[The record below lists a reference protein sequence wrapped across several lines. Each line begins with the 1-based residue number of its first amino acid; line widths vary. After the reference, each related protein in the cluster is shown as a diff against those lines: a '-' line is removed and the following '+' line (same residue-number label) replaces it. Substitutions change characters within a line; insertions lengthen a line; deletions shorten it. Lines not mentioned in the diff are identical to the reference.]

1 MPITLRVELSLQGTS
16 KSSLEEADFS
26 NFWIDNFSNFW
37 IERTFIRHKEMYA
50 ILVIR
55 LKQSKSL
62 HLIQTRLRCDDF
74 DNTQLSW
81 TLFFPLS
88 CSWVSEVSIEN
99 FNWYFHSDFKLSR
112 NFRTSNLHLKDFS
125 LMHDVLLIFYPRTR
139 QFLASGTKGGNSIWH
154 EKKIASF
161 RFQVDTI
168 SLRCFIYNSCV

>member
-1 MPITLRVELSLQGTS
+1 
-16 KSSLEEADFS
+16 
-26 NFWIDNFSNFW
+26 
-37 IERTFIRHKEMYA
+37 MYA

-154 EKKIASF
+154 EKKLLPFVFKLTLLVLDVLFIIHVSSF
-161 RFQVDTI
+161 QCMLYFLSICIKCTSWKHCCEV
-168 SLRCFIYNSCV
+168 SCSFLCWTHFV